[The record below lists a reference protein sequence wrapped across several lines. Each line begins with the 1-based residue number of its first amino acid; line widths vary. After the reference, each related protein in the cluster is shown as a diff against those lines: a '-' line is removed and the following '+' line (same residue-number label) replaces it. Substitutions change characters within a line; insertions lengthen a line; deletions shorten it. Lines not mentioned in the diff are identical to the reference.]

1 MIPNCKRLNEVF
13 RLNLDHYLMQCVRLG
28 VSQNIHLT
36 LKAELVIPLYD
47 KSLEA
52 EISNGYNT

>member
-1 MIPNCKRLNEVF
+1 MIPNRKRLNEVF
-13 RLNLDHYLMQCVRLG
+13 RLNLDYCLMQYVRLS
-28 VSQNIHLT
+28 VSRDIHLT
-36 LKAELVIPLYD
+36 LNAELVIPLYD